1 MLRITT
7 SSLLLLAAMFLAL
20 DARAADPDAS
30 TLLKQYDKIMGPAN
44 FDMNASMAAHRE
56 DGSVRTY
63 KMKVL
68 KSGNDKLRLWFSE
81 PSSAK
86 GQEMLRNGDNMWI
99 YMPNLKRAVRMASRD
114 SFMGGDFN
122 NADVL
127 RVNYE
132 ADYTA
137 EVAATSKIPNTYQLE
152 LKAKTPQVA
161 YDRITLWMSREKDP
175 MPVRAEFFASSGKLL
190 RSADF
195 KDPKDFG
202 GIRRP
207 SQIIMRNEVATQRY
221 SEMITDSL
229 VLKDSLSAQRFVLD
243 DLGR

>member
-1 MLRITT
+1 MRTATLMFAA
-7 SSLLLLAAMFLAL
+7 LAVFASTAH
-20 DARAADPDAS
+20 AAEPDAL
-30 TLLKQYDKIMGPAN
+30 TLLRQYDRIMGPAN
-44 FDMNASMAAHRE
+44 FDMTSSMAAHRE

-68 KSGNDKLRLWFSE
+68 KSGNDKLRVWFSE

-86 GQEMLRNGDNMWI
+86 GQEMLRNGDNLWI

-137 EVAATSKIPNTYQLE
+137 ELVASKLPNTYQLN
-152 LKAKTPQVA
+152 LKAKGPQVA
-161 YDRITLWMSREKDP
+161 YDRITLWMTKEAGP
-175 MPVRAEFFASSGKLL
+175 LPVRAEFYAASGKLL

-207 SQIIMRNEVATQRY
+207 ASIVMRNEVATQRY
-221 SEMITDSL
+221 SEMVTDALS
-229 VLKDSLSAQRFVLD
+229 LKDSVSAQRFVLD